1 MHPGGLADQG
11 AGRDIKLENALLDRN
26 RRLLKI
32 TDFGYAK
39 TAQDSLPK
47 SEVGTPNYAAPEV
60 ISGSQMPYDGEPPA
74 TRLCSSRRVR
84 AQPAGRE
91 HGREPGARPVWV
103 CLSSASAQ
111 ACCVRVLRGDTRG
124 QLHGYVGL
132 CMLPAPEIPALM
144 AAQIMDNLT
153 RSPGHHDTLPKHML
167 GAPSWRSAL
176 TRRVQARRLTCGAV
190 ASCCTSCCSMCA
202 RFLLAATHAS
212 TQAIDHHG
220 PLLNQQTWLQHVC
233 RLRLPHHFRVGH
245 PGPPLSQQGQVQ
257 QSPAAGSSSLRW
269 PHEAHAACTGS

>member
-1 MHPGGLADQG
+1 MHPGSLADQG
-11 AGRDIKLENALLDRN
+11 GGRDIKLENALLDRN

-111 ACCVRVLRGDTRG
+111 ACCVRVLRGDKGSAAWSCRTV
-124 QLHGYVGL
+124 H
-132 CMLPAPEIPALM
+132 AP
-144 AAQIMDNLT
+144 
-153 RSPGHHDTLPKHML
+153 SPGNPSLDGRADHGQFDTL
-167 GAPSWRSAL
+167 SRS
-176 TRRVQARRLTCGAV
+176 
-190 ASCCTSCCSMCA
+190 S
-202 RFLLAATHAS
+202 
-212 TQAIDHHG
+212 
-220 PLLNQQTWLQHVC
+220 
-233 RLRLPHHFRVGH
+233 
-245 PGPPLSQQGQVQ
+245 
-257 QSPAAGSSSLRW
+257 
-269 PHEAHAACTGS
+269 